1 MGSQRSPQCALSL
14 VRSAPGCFSREEIIY
29 SIKAESSPSDSNS
42 GFNENEK
49 ELKITK
55 KEDFNSVL
63 QWTAVDFKWDLE
75 ILFFVDTALEYSL
88 FIFLPD
94 HF

>member
-1 MGSQRSPQCALSL
+1 MCSFPSE
-14 VRSAPGCFSREEIIY
+14 SAPGCFSREEIIY
-29 SIKAESSPSDSNS
+29 SIKAESSLSDSNS

-49 ELKITK
+49 EPKITK
-55 KEDFNSVL
+55 EEDFNSVL
-63 QWTAVDFKWDLE
+63 QWTAVYFKWILE

-88 FIFLPD
+88 FIFPPD